1 MENTI
6 TRSELEAVRKLAQGG
21 EVAGDQHVA
30 GKLTVDQGIGAFGYA
45 PPTVQ
50 PTVTDATGGT
60 VIDVQARSTLAEILT
75 ALRANGLIAP
85 PEL

>member
-6 TRSELEAVRKLAQGG
+6 NRSELEAVRKLAQGG

-45 PPTVQ
+45 PPTTQ
-50 PTVTDATGGT
+50 PTVTDPTGGLT
-60 VIDVQARSTLAEILT
+60 EDTEARTAIGEILT
-75 ALRANGLIAP
+75 ALRAAGFIAP
-85 PEL
+85 AGP